1 MKVTYYV
8 PESSATAE
16 SLSMEALAPVSVRAF
31 LRQKCNFSHG
41 LWRRLKWNG
50 IIKVNDMEVRA
61 TTAMARPGDK
71 IECIIPEESSL
82 AATPMPLDIRYEDDS
97 MIILNKPAG
106 ILVHP
111 TGGDHYNTL
120 GNGLVHYYQI
130 TNQNVDFHP
139 VHRLDRN
146 TTGLVLVAKLPQLQN
161 TLTQS
166 NGRDVATGKL
176 FHRSYIAVIQ
186 GRLDEPEGTIDFPIK
201 RHPESIIQRICAK
214 DGQKAITHYKTLS
227 YANGKSLLELKL
239 ETGRTHQIRVHL
251 AALGHPLLGDDLYGG
266 DTSLIQRQALH
277 AYHLE
282 VHNHLTGQN
291 LSIYSDIPQDILHC
305 YNHP

>member
-146 TTGLVLVAKLPQLQN
+146 TTG
-161 TLTQS
+161 
-166 NGRDVATGKL
+166 
-176 FHRSYIAVIQ
+176 SY
-186 GRLDEPEGTIDFPIK
+186 
-201 RHPESIIQRICAK
+201 
-214 DGQKAITHYKTLS
+214 Y
-227 YANGKSLLELKL
+227 
-239 ETGRTHQIRVHL
+239 
-251 AALGHPLLGDDLYGG
+251 
-266 DTSLIQRQALH
+266 
-277 AYHLE
+277 
-282 VHNHLTGQN
+282 
-291 LSIYSDIPQDILHC
+291 
-305 YNHP
+305 